1 MTSTILAYSFGLC
14 ASDHL
19 WVLLVHSAETIFS
32 ESLVQDTL
40 WEPLNI
46 LSVSLLCSG
55 IVVQLG
61 FFVDE
66 LLEFS
71 NLQTEKF
78 EIKVKVT
85 NRLPQW
91 FIVLLMEFSH
101 VRMFESLLD
110 RNPRFWI
117 KFKHSFAKIDS
128 LWILTHA
135 KKIFEVFSGLCWKLF
150 HKGFIVSVLNFVNQ
164 WCIWTSC
171 QVDNHFHLLCT
182 ILCWHERLPSN
193 HFSEDTTYG
202 PYINRCCILLPWEYN
217 FRGSV
222 PSCCDVVS
230 KLSIWRH

>member
-19 WVLLVHSAETIFS
+19 GVLLVHSAETIFS
-32 ESLVQDTL
+32 KSLVQDAL

-46 LSVSLLCSG
+46 LRVSLLCCS

-85 NRLPQW
+85 NRLTEW

-101 VRMFESLLD
+101 VRMFESLLYRD
-110 RNPRFWI
+110 SLFWI
-117 KFKHSFAKIDS
+117 KLKHSFAKIDS

-135 KKIFEVFSGLCWKLF
+135 
-150 HKGFIVSVLNFVNQ
+150 
-164 WCIWTSC
+164 
-171 QVDNHFHLLCT
+171 
-182 ILCWHERLPSN
+182 
-193 HFSEDTTYG
+193 
-202 PYINRCCILLPWEYN
+202 
-217 FRGSV
+217 
-222 PSCCDVVS
+222 
-230 KLSIWRH
+230 

>member
-55 IVVQLG
+55 VVVQLG

-101 VRMFESLLD
+101 VRMFESLLY
-110 RNPRFWI
+110 RNSRFWI
-117 KFKHSFAKIDS
+117 EFQHSFAKIDS

-135 KKIFEVFSGLCWKLF
+135 KKIFEVFSGL
-150 HKGFIVSVLNFVNQ
+150 
-164 WCIWTSC
+164 
-171 QVDNHFHLLCT
+171 
-182 ILCWHERLPSN
+182 
-193 HFSEDTTYG
+193 
-202 PYINRCCILLPWEYN
+202 
-217 FRGSV
+217 
-222 PSCCDVVS
+222 
-230 KLSIWRH
+230 

>member
-19 WVLLVHSAETIFS
+19 GVLLVHSAETIFS

-55 IVVQLG
+55 VVVQLG
-61 FFVDE
+61 LFVDE

-110 RNPRFWI
+110 RNSRFWI
-117 KFKHSFAKIDS
+117 EF
-128 LWILTHA
+128 
-135 KKIFEVFSGLCWKLF
+135 
-150 HKGFIVSVLNFVNQ
+150 
-164 WCIWTSC
+164 
-171 QVDNHFHLLCT
+171 
-182 ILCWHERLPSN
+182 
-193 HFSEDTTYG
+193 
-202 PYINRCCILLPWEYN
+202 
-217 FRGSV
+217 
-222 PSCCDVVS
+222 
-230 KLSIWRH
+230 

>member
-19 WVLLVHSAETIFS
+19 GVLLVHSAETIFS
-32 ESLVQDTL
+32 KSLVQDAL

-46 LSVSLLCSG
+46 LRVSLLCCS

-85 NRLPQW
+85 NRLTEW

-101 VRMFESLLD
+101 VRMFESLLYRD
-110 RNPRFWI
+110 SLFWI
-117 KFKHSFAKIDS
+117 KLKHLFAEIDS

-135 KKIFEVFSGLCWKLF
+135 
-150 HKGFIVSVLNFVNQ
+150 
-164 WCIWTSC
+164 
-171 QVDNHFHLLCT
+171 
-182 ILCWHERLPSN
+182 
-193 HFSEDTTYG
+193 
-202 PYINRCCILLPWEYN
+202 
-217 FRGSV
+217 
-222 PSCCDVVS
+222 
-230 KLSIWRH
+230 